1 MKIKKI
7 ASAPLI
13 LQDPYISIWSP
24 HDRLYEGSVTH
35 WCGQELSL
43 RGEITIDGQIYS
55 FLGRKAN
62 HPTVVQTGME
72 LTATTTTYYFEKAG
86 VELKVEFTSPMLLE
100 DPILVSRP
108 CTYIDFAVS
117 GETEGKEISV
127 TLYAGSN
134 LVTNTGKQVLS
145 GAYTIPGCSYVYMNN
160 VRQAPLS
167 QSGDN
172 ITIDWGCC
180 YLAGAPEQLHTQAQ
194 GLGNMIAA
202 TLDLTKKQNG
212 FIVFAFDDINS
223 IQYFGDTKKGYWTT
237 KYKTILE
244 AMQASIAEHDELKV
258 RCSSFDAEL
267 EEAARAIGGDDYAF
281 ICNASYRHSIAAHK
295 LIADND
301 GNLVFLSKENDSN
314 GCIGTV
320 DVSYPSVP
328 LYLLYNPEYVRG
340 MMRAVFDFAACDAWE
355 FDFAPHDVGR
365 YPHAIGQVYGINW
378 DEHKGE
384 FLSNHELPG
393 EPMIYPYLYMF
404 PKGSNCYDLKY
415 QMPVEECG
423 NMLIM
428 AAAVT
433 LADGNLDF
441 IRDKMDVMG
450 TWVQYLIE
458 NGMDPGDQ
466 LCTDDFAGHLNHN
479 ANLAVKAILGVEA
492 YGIMNRELGNTAE
505 YEKYH
510 AMAKEMAANWEKNAA
525 DGDHTR
531 LTFDKENTWSLKYNL
546 VWDILFDSNL
556 FSKEL
561 FESETAY
568 YCKQCNEYGTPL
580 DSRCGY
586 TKSDWILWAT
596 ALTEDQEKQKALIAP
611 VAKYLEQTASRI
623 AFGDWYDTESG
634 LYCFFIARSVQGG
647 IFMPLLRKLGLNR
660 K

>member
-1 MKIKKI
+1 MKIKKM
-7 ASAPLI
+7 ACAPLI
-13 LQDPYISIWSP
+13 LQDPYISIWSQY
-24 HDRLYEGSVTH
+24 DKLYGGSTTH
-35 WCGQELSL
+35 WCGKPLNV
-43 RGEITIDGQIYS
+43 RGYISIDGKIYC
-55 FLGRKAN
+55 FMGKKGDRA
-62 HPTVVQTGME
+62 TMVQTGME
-72 LTATTTTYYFEKAG
+72 LTATTTTYYFEKEG
-86 VELKVEFTSPMLLE
+86 VNLKVEFTSPLLLE

-108 CTYIDFAVS
+108 CTYIDLEVS
-117 GETEGKEISV
+117 GDVEGREIFAAIGASDE
-127 TLYAGSN
+127 
-134 LVTNTGKQVLS
+134 LVTNTGKQVLH
-145 GAYTIPGCSYVYMNN
+145 GAYTIPGCTYTYMNN

-180 YLAGAPEQLHTQAQ
+180 YLAGEPEQMKAAYEERY
-194 GLGNMIAA
+194 GMIMA
-202 TLDLTKKQNG
+202 TVDLNTKRSG
-212 FIVFAFDDINS
+212 YVVFAFDDINS

-237 KYKTILE
+237 KYKTIID
-244 AMQASIAEHDELKV
+244 AIKASIEEHAELKE
-258 RCSSFDAEL
+258 RCRKFDASL
-267 EEAARAIGGDDYAF
+267 EEAAREIGGDDYAF

-301 GNLVFLSKENDSN
+301 GKLVFLSKENDSN

-340 MMRAVFDFAACDAWE
+340 LMRAVFEFAACDSWE

-365 YPHAIGQVYGINW
+365 YPHAIGQVYGINFA
-378 DEHKGE
+378 DHEGE
-384 FLSNHELPG
+384 FLPNHKLPG
-393 EPMIYPYLYMF
+393 EPLIYPYLYMF
-404 PKGSNCYDLKY
+404 PKGSNCYDLRY

-433 LADGNLDF
+433 LADGDLDF
-441 IRDKMDVMG
+441 IRDKMDMMG
-450 TWVQYLIE
+450 IWVKYLIE

-479 ANLAVKAILGVEA
+479 TNLAVKAILGVEA
-492 YGIMNRELGNTAE
+492 YGIMHRELGNTAE

-510 AMAKEMAANWEKNAA
+510 TMAKEMAANWEKNAA

-546 VWDILFDSNL
+546 VWDLLFDSNL

-568 YCKQCNEYGTPL
+568 YVEKRNEYGTPL

-586 TKSDWILWAT
+586 TKSDWILWT
-596 ALTEDQEKQKALIAP
+596 AAMTDDNEKQRALIAP
-611 VAKYLEQTASRI
+611 VAKYLEETESRI

-634 LYCFFIARSVQGG
+634 LYCYFIARSVQGG
-647 IFMPLLRKLGLNR
+647 IFMPLLRKMGL
-660 K
+660 KK